1 MSRPGQTLLAPW
13 AGIKISAF
21 LFCCFAILQYCTL
34 YSCTGQLG
42 LYTATLYSSV
52 RPNSQMVSLVG
63 AVQISQPGLGQ
74 PTHDTTPHEGNQFCY
89 VFNIEHKYRQSKSRY
104 C

>member
-1 MSRPGQTLLAPW
+1 
-13 AGIKISAF
+13 
-21 LFCCFAILQYCTL
+21 
-34 YSCTGQLG
+34 
-42 LYTATLYSSV
+42 
-52 RPNSQMVSLVG
+52 MVSLVG